1 MISNEIILKKKEI
14 MNENKILK
22 NRIFESAGVLHGY
35 LRSEANGIGGST
47 WGERQLFLR
56 SSELL
61 KFLINVID
69 VANEDVDKP
78 LIVFNDSINEV
89 EWRDSDYG
97 KVFHVPNS
105 HIISLIFRSEK
116 TMRSLGISEDSL
128 TGFLL
133 PRQSH
138 RSLSLNSDVL
148 ESVCKAKFIYK
159 DNVCIK
165 VDSYEKFCSFI
176 NNSLLIMISNY
187 SNNMNEE
194 FIRNIIRY
202 GDDDDSIAENKHIKD
217 NLRSIF
223 VYITVMDKRF
233 DSGILI
239 ANHKDTIDFY
249 SSFLANE
256 SNEEL
261 DMAVS
266 LSDIKNIILSML
278 NTITISKVD
287 LNEAIELGVEVTDLQ
302 ILTED
307 DFD

>member
-35 LRSEANGIGGST
+35 LRSESNGIGGST

-116 TMRSLGISEDSL
+116 TMCSLGIFEDSL
-128 TGFLL
+128 TGFLF
-133 PRQSH
+133 PSQSH
-138 RSLSLNSDVL
+138 RSLSLNSDSL
-148 ESVCKAKFIYK
+148 EAVCKAKFIYK

-194 FIRNIIRY
+194 FIRNIIGY

-261 DMAVS
+261 DMEVS

>member
-35 LRSEANGIGGST
+35 LRNEANGIGGTT
-47 WGERQLFLR
+47 WGERQLFCK
-56 SSELL
+56 SAEVL
-61 KFLINVID
+61 KFLIDVIY

-116 TMRSLGISEDSL
+116 TMRNLGITEDSL
-128 TGFLL
+128 AGFLL
-133 PRQSH
+133 PDQPH
-138 RSLSLNSDVL
+138 RSLGLNSDSL
-148 ESVCKAKFIYK
+148 EAVCKAKFIYK

-165 VDSYEKFCSFI
+165 VDSYEKFRSFI

-194 FIRNIIRY
+194 FVRNIIRY
-202 GDDDDSIAENKHIKD
+202 DDDSISENKNIKD
-217 NLRSIF
+217 NLRSIL
-223 VYITVMDKRF
+223 VYLTVMDKRF
-233 DSGILI
+233 DSGIMI
-239 ANHKDTIDFY
+239 GNHKDTIDFY

-287 LNEAIELGVEVTDLQ
+287 LNEAIELGVEVTDEQ
-302 ILTED
+302 ILKED
-307 DFD
+307 DFA

>member
-133 PRQSH
+133 PRQ
-138 RSLSLNSDVL
+138 
-148 ESVCKAKFIYK
+148 
-159 DNVCIK
+159 
-165 VDSYEKFCSFI
+165 
-176 NNSLLIMISNY
+176 
-187 SNNMNEE
+187 
-194 FIRNIIRY
+194 
-202 GDDDDSIAENKHIKD
+202 
-217 NLRSIF
+217 
-223 VYITVMDKRF
+223 
-233 DSGILI
+233 
-239 ANHKDTIDFY
+239 
-249 SSFLANE
+249 
-256 SNEEL
+256 
-261 DMAVS
+261 
-266 LSDIKNIILSML
+266 
-278 NTITISKVD
+278 
-287 LNEAIELGVEVTDLQ
+287 
-302 ILTED
+302 
-307 DFD
+307 

>member
-97 KVFHVPNS
+97 KVFHVPNR

-138 RSLSLNSDVL
+138 RSLSLNSNVL

-194 FIRNIIRY
+194 FIHNIIRY
-202 GDDDDSIAENKHIKD
+202 DDDDSIAENKHIKD
-217 NLRSIF
+217 NLRSIL

>member
-35 LRSEANGIGGST
+35 LRNEANGISGTT

-56 SSELL
+56 SAEVL

-116 TMRSLGISEDSL
+116 TMRSLGIFEDSL
-128 TGFLL
+128 TGFLF
-133 PRQSH
+133 PSQSH
-138 RSLSLNSDVL
+138 RSLSLNSDSL
-148 ESVCKAKFIYK
+148 EAVCKAKFIYK

-302 ILTED
+302 ILKED

>member
-1 MISNEIILKKKEI
+1 
-14 MNENKILK
+14 
-22 NRIFESAGVLHGY
+22 
-35 LRSEANGIGGST
+35 
-47 WGERQLFLR
+47 
-56 SSELL
+56 
-61 KFLINVID
+61 LINVID

-116 TMRSLGISEDSL
+116 TMRSLGITEDSL
-128 TGFLL
+128 AGFLL

-138 RSLSLNSDVL
+138 NGLGLNSDFCM
-148 ESVCKAKFIYK
+148 SVCKAKFTYK

-165 VDSYEKFCSFI
+165 VDSYEKFRSFI

-194 FIRNIIRY
+194 FVRNIIRY
-202 GDDDDSIAENKHIKD
+202 DDDSISENKNIKD
-217 NLRSIF
+217 NLRSIL
-223 VYITVMDKRF
+223 VYLTVMDKRF

-287 LNEAIELGVEVTDLQ
+287 LNEAIELGVEVTDEQ
-302 ILTED
+302 ILKED

>member
-97 KVFHVPNS
+97 KVFHVPNR

-138 RSLSLNSDVL
+138 RSLSLNSNVL

-194 FIRNIIRY
+194 FIHNIIRY
-202 GDDDDSIAENKHIKD
+202 DDDDSIAENKHIKD

>member
-97 KVFHVPNS
+97 KVFHVPNR

-133 PRQSH
+133 PRQEH

-148 ESVCKAKFIYK
+148 DSVCKAKFIYK

-194 FIRNIIRY
+194 FIHNIIRY
-202 GDDDDSIAENKHIKD
+202 DDDDSIAENKHIKD

>member
-138 RSLSLNSDVL
+138 RSLSLNSNVL

-194 FIRNIIRY
+194 FIHNIIRY
-202 GDDDDSIAENKHIKD
+202 DDDDSIAENKHIKD

-223 VYITVMDKRF
+223 VYLTVMDKRF

>member
-97 KVFHVPNS
+97 KVFHVPNR

-138 RSLSLNSDVL
+138 RSLSLNSNVL

-194 FIRNIIRY
+194 FIHNIIRY
-202 GDDDDSIAENKHIKD
+202 DDDDSIAENKHIKD

-223 VYITVMDKRF
+223 VYLTVMDKRF

>member
-97 KVFHVPNS
+97 KVFHVPNR

-133 PRQSH
+133 PRQEH

-148 ESVCKAKFIYK
+148 DSVCKAKFIYK

-194 FIRNIIRY
+194 FIHNIIRY
-202 GDDDDSIAENKHIKD
+202 DDDDSIAENKHIKD

-223 VYITVMDKRF
+223 VYLTVMDKRF

-302 ILTED
+302 ILKED

>member
-35 LRSEANGIGGST
+35 VRNEANGIGGTT

-56 SSELL
+56 SAEVL

-116 TMRSLGISEDSL
+116 TMCSLGITEDSL
-128 TGFLL
+128 AGFLL

-138 RSLSLNSDVL
+138 NGLGLNSDFCM
-148 ESVCKAKFIYK
+148 SVCKAKFIYK
-159 DNVCIK
+159 DDVCIK
-165 VDSYEKFCSFI
+165 VDSYEKFRSFI

-194 FIRNIIRY
+194 FIRNIVRY
-202 GDDDDSIAENKHIKD
+202 DDDSIVENKNIKD
-217 NLRSIF
+217 NLRSIL

-287 LNEAIELGVEVTDLQ
+287 LNEAIELGFEVTDEQ
-302 ILTED
+302 ILKED

>member
-35 LRSEANGIGGST
+35 LRNEANGIGGTT
-47 WGERQLFLR
+47 WGERQLFIR
-56 SSELL
+56 SAEVL

-116 TMRSLGISEDSL
+116 TMRNLGITEDSL

-133 PRQSH
+133 PDQPH
-138 RSLSLNSDVL
+138 RNLCLNSDVL

-194 FIRNIIRY
+194 FVRNIIRY
-202 GDDDDSIAENKHIKD
+202 DDDSISENKNIKD
-217 NLRSIF
+217 NLRSIL
-223 VYITVMDKRF
+223 VYLTVMDKRF
-233 DSGILI
+233 DSGIMI
-239 ANHKDTIDFY
+239 GNHKDTIDFY

-287 LNEAIELGVEVTDLQ
+287 LKEAIELGVEVTDEQ
-302 ILTED
+302 ILKED

>member
-116 TMRSLGISEDSL
+116 TMCSLGIFEDSL
-128 TGFLL
+128 TGFLF
-133 PRQSH
+133 PSQSH
-138 RSLSLNSDVL
+138 RSLSLNSDSL
-148 ESVCKAKFIYK
+148 EAVCKAKFIYK

-194 FIRNIIRY
+194 FIHNIIRY
-202 GDDDDSIAENKHIKD
+202 DDDDSIAENKHIKD

-223 VYITVMDKRF
+223 VYLTVMDKRF

-302 ILTED
+302 ILKED

>member
-116 TMRSLGISEDSL
+116 TMCSLGIFEDSL
-128 TGFLL
+128 TGFLF
-133 PRQSH
+133 PSQSH
-138 RSLSLNSDVL
+138 RSLSLNSDSL
-148 ESVCKAKFIYK
+148 EAVCKAKFIYK

-194 FIRNIIRY
+194 FIRNIIGY

-261 DMAVS
+261 DMEVS

>member
-133 PRQSH
+133 PRQEH

-148 ESVCKAKFIYK
+148 DSVCKAKFIYK

-194 FIRNIIRY
+194 FIHNIIRY
-202 GDDDDSIAENKHIKD
+202 DDDDSIAENKHIKD

-223 VYITVMDKRF
+223 VYLTVMDKRF

>member
-35 LRSEANGIGGST
+35 LRNEANGIGGTT
-47 WGERQLFLR
+47 WGERQLFCK
-56 SSELL
+56 SAEVL
-61 KFLINVID
+61 KFLIDVIY

-116 TMRSLGISEDSL
+116 TMRSLGIIEDSL
-128 TGFLL
+128 RGFLL
-133 PRQSH
+133 PDQPH
-138 RSLSLNSDVL
+138 RNLCLNSDVL

-165 VDSYEKFCSFI
+165 VDSYEKFRSFI

-194 FIRNIIRY
+194 FVRNIIRY
-202 GDDDDSIAENKHIKD
+202 DDDSISENKNIKD
-217 NLRSIF
+217 NLRSIL
-223 VYITVMDKRF
+223 VYLTVMDKRF
-233 DSGILI
+233 DSGIMI
-239 ANHKDTIDFY
+239 GNHKDTIDFY

-287 LNEAIELGVEVTDLQ
+287 LNEAIELGVEFTDEQ
-302 ILTED
+302 ILKED
-307 DFD
+307 DFA

>member
-133 PRQSH
+133 PRQEH

-148 ESVCKAKFIYK
+148 DSVCKAKFIYK

-194 FIRNIIRY
+194 FIHNIIRY
-202 GDDDDSIAENKHIKD
+202 DDDDSIAENKHIKD

>member
-35 LRSEANGIGGST
+35 LRNEANGIGGT
-47 WGERQLFLR
+47 AWGERQLFCK
-56 SSELL
+56 SAEVL
-61 KFLINVID
+61 KFLIDVIY

-116 TMRSLGISEDSL
+116 TMRSLGIIEDSL

-133 PRQSH
+133 PDQPH
-138 RSLSLNSDVL
+138 RNLCLNSDVL

-165 VDSYEKFCSFI
+165 VDSYEKFRSFI

-194 FIRNIIRY
+194 FVRNIIRY
-202 GDDDDSIAENKHIKD
+202 DDDSISENKNIKD
-217 NLRSIF
+217 NLRSIL
-223 VYITVMDKRF
+223 VYLTVMDKRF
-233 DSGILI
+233 DSGIMI
-239 ANHKDTIDFY
+239 GNHKDTIDFY

-287 LNEAIELGVEVTDLQ
+287 LNEAIELGVEFTDEQ
-302 ILTED
+302 ILKED
-307 DFD
+307 DFA

>member
-97 KVFHVPNS
+97 KVFHVPNR

-138 RSLSLNSDVL
+138 RSLSLNSNVL

-194 FIRNIIRY
+194 FIHNIIRY
-202 GDDDDSIAENKHIKD
+202 DDDDSIAENKHIKN
-217 NLRSIF
+217 NLRSIL
-223 VYITVMDKRF
+223 VYLTVMDKRF

-239 ANHKDTIDFY
+239 TNHKDTIDFY

-302 ILTED
+302 ILKED

>member
-133 PRQSH
+133 PRQEH

-148 ESVCKAKFIYK
+148 DSVCKAKFIYK

-194 FIRNIIRY
+194 FIHNIIRY
-202 GDDDDSIAENKHIKD
+202 DDDDSIAENKHIKD

-223 VYITVMDKRF
+223 VYLTVMDKRF

-302 ILTED
+302 ILKED

>member
-35 LRSEANGIGGST
+35 KRSESNGIGGSN

-56 SSELL
+56 SAEVL

-116 TMRSLGISEDSL
+116 TMRSLGITEDSL

-133 PRQSH
+133 PSQSH
-138 RSLSLNSDVL
+138 RSLSLNSDSL
-148 ESVCKAKFIYK
+148 EAVCKAKFIYK

-233 DSGILI
+233 DSSILI
-239 ANHKDTIDFY
+239 ANHNDTIDFY

-256 SNEEL
+256 SNDEL

-287 LNEAIELGVEVTDLQ
+287 LNEAIKLGVEVTDEQ
-302 ILTED
+302 ILKEIR
-307 DFD
+307 